1 MELINILKHEGES
14 SPPISPEVNTYLW
27 LLENREVVHLG
38 WWLPALHPQF
48 LTVNVKDLVKR
59 TRVTLIY
66 HGIAVA
72 RRDSSFLI
80 LERFSQSTEL
90 KDYGGP
96 LTAIRGYNS
105 QRKGPCISPM
115 NRGIR

>member
-1 MELINILKHEGES
+1 MELISILKHDGKS
-14 SPPISPEVNTYLW
+14 SPVLSPEVNTYLW
-27 LLENREVVHLG
+27 LVKNREVVPLNG
-38 WWLPALHPQF
+38 WLPVFHPQF
-48 LTVNVKDLVKR
+48 LTVNEVDLVKR
-59 TRVTLIY
+59 AWATLYYRGVTIT
-66 HGIAVA
+66 HTSP
-72 RRDSSFLI
+72 SSFL